1 QPPPPLP
8 PRRIRPALAA
18 AVQTRPPVVLRTV
31 CSREIPR
38 PTAFR
43 AEPVASVAAAAAAA
57 AAGGAAPVVV
67 TSATGS
73 VATAN
78 SSPSSAV
85 GPPAYPTAWFAATAA
100 PVSATVVSATSL
112 TCLPSYVQQQQQQL
126 QFQQQV
132 PVQFLMQYRQ
142 QQQQQQFQQYRP
154 INAPAAPA
162 PPPRTAR
169 RSSLIGSNNVNLA
182 SAALSSSGGGGG
194 GVGGAVQPVFY
205 SPTLSTPGG
214 IGDTGTMIVRCSSLG
229 ALNTLT
235 SSSAEAAAVAD
246 SSRRRPRLVEQQQQA
261 LAGATGGGSDV
272 VSLTDTDSQVGGD
285 DLGPLE
291 SPGSPPPMST
301 TPLTQ
306 PLQQQHEASLH
317 QLPQSQQQHQQR
329 SASTIRHVPAAACKF
344 YLEHHFENLMKHHHE
359 RIKRRQKLEEE
370 MNKVKLSEQAQEQLR
385 QLLSMKESRHLR
397 MKRSKLNVG
406 MFHKHALLGVGAFGE
421 VHLVRKKDNDQL
433 YAMKTLRKSQ
443 VALRNQAAHV
453 NAERDILGE
462 ADNEWIVKLYYSFQD
477 EKNLYFVME
486 YIPGGD
492 LMSLLIKKGIF
503 EENLSRFYMAE
514 MTLAIESVHRM
525 GFCHRDIKP
534 DNVLLCSNGH
544 IKLTDFGLC
553 TGFRWSHNSTYWNG
567 GIPEDSVDMS
577 NDYTSKP
584 LERRKRRHRRHCQSL
599 VGTPNYIAPEIL
611 QRRHYTKSCDWWSL
625 GVIAFEMMVGH
636 PPFLARSPA
645 ETQHKVINWRQFL
658 HVPPAARLRQEASD
672 IIYRLCADPGERL
685 SDPANIKAHPF
696 FCTPD
701 PVNWD
706 TLLHSTAPYVPLIRD
721 ELDTSNFDPVEE
733 DARGAD
739 SDGDDTSEQLAQD
752 GINPHEKFPDF
763 TYRRFFD
770 SIY

>member
-1 QPPPPLP
+1 
-8 PRRIRPALAA
+8 
-18 AVQTRPPVVLRTV
+18 
-31 CSREIPR
+31 
-38 PTAFR
+38 
-43 AEPVASVAAAAAAA
+43 
-57 AAGGAAPVVV
+57 
-67 TSATGS
+67 
-73 VATAN
+73 
-78 SSPSSAV
+78 
-85 GPPAYPTAWFAATAA
+85 
-100 PVSATVVSATSL
+100 
-112 TCLPSYVQQQQQQL
+112 
-126 QFQQQV
+126 
-132 PVQFLMQYRQ
+132 MQYRQ

-194 GVGGAVQPVFY
+194 GGVGGAVQPVFY

-229 ALNTLT
+229 ALNTST

-246 SSRRRPRLVEQQQQA
+246 SSRRRPRLVEQQQQQQA

-272 VSLTDTDSQVGGD
+272 ASLTDTDSQVGGD

-370 MNKVKLSEQAQEQLR
+370 MNK
-385 QLLSMKESRHLR
+385 
-397 MKRSKLNVG
+397 
-406 MFHKHALLGVGAFGE
+406 
-421 VHLVRKKDNDQL
+421 
-433 YAMKTLRKSQ
+433 
-443 VALRNQAAHV
+443 
-453 NAERDILGE
+453 
-462 ADNEWIVKLYYSFQD
+462 
-477 EKNLYFVME
+477 
-486 YIPGGD
+486 
-492 LMSLLIKKGIF
+492 
-503 EENLSRFYMAE
+503 
-514 MTLAIESVHRM
+514 
-525 GFCHRDIKP
+525 
-534 DNVLLCSNGH
+534 
-544 IKLTDFGLC
+544 
-553 TGFRWSHNSTYWNG
+553 
-567 GIPEDSVDMS
+567 
-577 NDYTSKP
+577 
-584 LERRKRRHRRHCQSL
+584 
-599 VGTPNYIAPEIL
+599 
-611 QRRHYTKSCDWWSL
+611 
-625 GVIAFEMMVGH
+625 
-636 PPFLARSPA
+636 
-645 ETQHKVINWRQFL
+645 
-658 HVPPAARLRQEASD
+658 
-672 IIYRLCADPGERL
+672 
-685 SDPANIKAHPF
+685 AHPF

-706 TLLHSTAPYVPLIRD
+706 TLLHSIAPYVPLIRD